1 MSGWPP
7 GSRCTFGV
15 ALADHTRFPDPK
27 LEILMIPSCPRR
39 TPKWKILFRLCIIP
53 FLVVCFWTF
62 FFSLVGLGT
71 TIFLAGVGTIAA
83 IILFL
88 WGFTNLM
95 TLITMPRVWWLLK
108 RGGGDPWFE
117 SLPEPFNTDDLST
130 RFQELYR
137 EKTRQEW
144 EQAFGPLPQV
154 PPQSP
159 DFTRGID
166 DPHII

>member
-1 MSGWPP
+1 
-7 GSRCTFGV
+7 
-15 ALADHTRFPDPK
+15 
-27 LEILMIPSCPRR
+27 
-39 TPKWKILFRLCIIP
+39 
-53 FLVVCFWTF
+53 
-62 FFSLVGLGT
+62 VGLGT

-83 IILFL
+83 AILFL

-95 TLITMPRVWWLLK
+95 TLITMPRVWWLIK
-108 RGGGDPWFE
+108 KGGGDPWFE
-117 SLPEPFNTDDLST
+117 SLPEPFNTDNLST

-137 EKTRQEW
+137 EKARQEW

-166 DPHII
+166 DPQII

>member
-1 MSGWPP
+1 
-7 GSRCTFGV
+7 
-15 ALADHTRFPDPK
+15 
-27 LEILMIPSCPRR
+27 
-39 TPKWKILFRLCIIP
+39 
-53 FLVVCFWTF
+53 VCFWTF

-83 IILFL
+83 AILFL

-95 TLITMPRVWWLLK
+95 TLITMPRVWWLIK
-108 RGGGDPWFE
+108 KGGGDPWFE

-137 EKTRQEW
+137 EKARQEW
-144 EQAFGPLPQV
+144 EQAFGSLPQV